1 MVEEKERYCR
11 DELRTA
17 RAAVLRDAEAVTEML
32 FALERVGAIVTGKS
46 LDLSRYQKKL
56 TEVGKRSPLAEHVP
70 MQHPALHVTFDTL
83 YDLVRTARNDAM
95 HQGAYAR
102 HLAQHAIELSLILED
117 AFMNGSDC
125 ISDYMVK
132 SPICAEL
139 WQPVSL
145 IRQQMLSNSFSFLP
159 VFLDS
164 HTWKVVSDCG
174 LAKWLRTNDAERGKR
189 LNSTLK
195 KAHDELG
202 LMFLEPVFAK
212 QDTPVSDLLCEAEDK
227 NGCPIL
233 ITEGEQL
240 LGIATPYDLL

>member
-1 MVEEKERYCR
+1 MDKERYCR
-11 DELRTA
+11 DVLRAA
-17 RAAVLRDAEAVTEML
+17 RAAVLCDAEALPEML
-32 FALERVGAIVTGKS
+32 FALERVGAVMTGR
-46 LDLSRYQKKL
+46 LGTLGTYQPGL
-56 TEVGKRSPLAEHVP
+56 TEVGSRSPLAFQVSI
-70 MQHPALHVTFDTL
+70 QHPALHITFTRL
-83 YDLVRTARNDAM
+83 YNLVRTARNDAM
-95 HQGAYAR
+95 HQGAYVR

-132 SPICAEL
+132 SPLCAEL

-159 VFLDS
+159 VLLDG

-174 LAKWLRTNDAERGKR
+174 LAKWLRTSSNDGERGKR
-189 LNSTLK
+189 LNATPRE
-195 KAHDELG
+195 AHEKLG
-202 LMFLEPVFAK
+202 LNLLDPILASP
-212 QDTPVSDLLCEAEDK
+212 DSSVSDLLLLVQAD
-227 NGCPIL
+227 GRPIL